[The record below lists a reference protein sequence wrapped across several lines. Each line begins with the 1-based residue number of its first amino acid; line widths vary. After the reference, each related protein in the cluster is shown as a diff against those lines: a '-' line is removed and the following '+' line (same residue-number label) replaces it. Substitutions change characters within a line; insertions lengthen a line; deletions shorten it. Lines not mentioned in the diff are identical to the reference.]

1 MPILFSE
8 RAPDELIGIS
18 AILVLMERLCQ
29 KGGIIAGKTPEEH
42 KEVVYDLKKLYIWT
56 CHRRRKVKEIKWE
69 MILLT
74 RRMRKM

>member
-18 AILVLMERLCQ
+18 AILGLMERLCQ
-29 KGGIIAGKTPEEH
+29 REESSRKDTEEH
-42 KEVVYDLKKLYIWT
+42 KEVVYDLQKLYIWT
-56 CHRRRKVKEIKWE
+56 CHGEEGKEIKWE